1 LTDNGSQLPVV
12 FLVAIIII
20 IIIIIIRRNDISDS
34 LNEEAGATVPS
45 ETPKTP

>member
-12 FLVAIIII
+12 FLVAIII